1 MAGDSTTHTV
11 NGVVLSQE
19 DFDVL
24 PPTSQMEERL
34 KVLLLHAQLQAAA
47 EKHRAEMEALAY
59 RSNPNIHGSL
69 EQELQGKNLPPVCH
83 TVSKVVLGVPMK
95 HILEIVK
102 GTFSFFDL
110 PRLRPNVEAVAS
122 SNPLEVIDG
131 KITAVRATGDY
142 KLFKGTMEIWASGFT
157 NYIAIMSMVHSNL
170 EPDWCASALMFV
182 ERIRRL
188 NGIYPW
194 VEQVL
199 RYAVCYPDHLAEQSQ
214 TTSSAA
220 WRSPPSEWQ
229 DQYCHTPKT
238 RSTTKATAG
247 SNSTATG
254 VCRAFQ
260 STKGCLTENCPYR
273 HVAKA

>member
-69 EQELQGKNLPPVCH
+69 EQELQG
-83 TVSKVVLGVPMK
+83 
-95 HILEIVK
+95 
-102 GTFSFFDL
+102 
-110 PRLRPNVEAVAS
+110 
-122 SNPLEVIDG
+122 
-131 KITAVRATGDY
+131 
-142 KLFKGTMEIWASGFT
+142 
-157 NYIAIMSMVHSNL
+157 
-170 EPDWCASALMFV
+170 
-182 ERIRRL
+182 
-188 NGIYPW
+188 
-194 VEQVL
+194 
-199 RYAVCYPDHLAEQSQ
+199 
-214 TTSSAA
+214 
-220 WRSPPSEWQ
+220 
-229 DQYCHTPKT
+229 
-238 RSTTKATAG
+238 
-247 SNSTATG
+247 SNSNATG
-254 VCRAFQ
+254 VCHAFQ